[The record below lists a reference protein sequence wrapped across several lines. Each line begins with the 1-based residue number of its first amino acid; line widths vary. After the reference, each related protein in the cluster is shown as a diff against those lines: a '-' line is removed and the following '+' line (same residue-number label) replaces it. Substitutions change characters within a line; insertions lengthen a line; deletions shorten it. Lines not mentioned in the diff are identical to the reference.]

1 MKESPNKIVQAP
13 LATDPFG
20 QINTGSFNPNAQMVA
35 QQIYGS
41 EYDRTMAMP
50 SRGLTPEQVMA
61 NTPLSMMGSPLDKA
75 LVGDQDKLPQE
86 LQEAIENS

>member
-1 MKESPNKIVQAP
+1 MSEEFEKIKMIAKTEEKMAKAWE
-13 LATDPFG
+13 AT
-20 QINTGSFNPNAQMVA
+20 
-35 QQIYGS
+35 YGS

-86 LQEAIENS
+86 LQDAIENS